1 MLSTTNTVII
11 ILLLVT
17 RDWVCKEWVY
27 ICVSDLKCD
36 GDDFWVKPEGVVSD
50 SVFISFI
57 SLTTL
62 GDPSSLEVC
71 GIDFI

>member
-1 MLSTTNTVII
+1 M
-11 ILLLVT
+11 
-17 RDWVCKEWVY
+17 
-27 ICVSDLKCD
+27 SDLKCD